1 MRGNRDAE
9 PGHRFRLMAQ
19 PRAGG
24 AAAGAPP
31 RETRSLRGGRPL
43 REVRWPLRPSG
54 EGLLLAALL
63 VLLVAG
69 IVFPLGRVLSVA
81 FLDAGRPTL
90 APLLAFFA
98 RALFREAL
106 FNTLLSGVLAVVF
119 GSLIAVPL
127 ALLTVRYRFP
137 GRGLLATLAILPL
150 VVPPFVGAVAFQQ
163 ILGRSGAVNLI
174 LLERFGFTVPF
185 MEGLTGVVLVQTL
198 HYFPFILLNTA
209 ASLAALDRS
218 LEEAAQNLGCSGFR
232 LFRRVLLP
240 LALPGYAAGAL
251 LAFIRVIDDL
261 GTPLMLNYTK
271 LLAPQ
276 AYVRVTTVGLTDVD
290 GYVICVVLVAL
301 SLAALWASKAM
312 LGRGDFAQLPR
323 AGDAPAVR
331 LGARGSLGAWLLAAL
346 LLGPAL
352 LPHIGIALLSV
363 SKLWSLSPLPTVYT
377 AANYDEILFRAPHF
391 IWNTLRYAVLAA
403 AVDVAL
409 GAVIAWLLLRGRTR
423 GRRWLDAIATMPLAI
438 PGVVIAIGY
447 LRVFHGWS
455 VPGLGEP
462 LTSTWLALVIV
473 YAVRRLPYTVRG
485 AYASLQQLPA
495 ALEEA
500 AHTLGAARTRTFARI
515 TLPLIARGLLAGGL
529 LAFISS
535 AVDLSATILLVP
547 RVELGPLSFGI
558 YLYMQSAVGRGP
570 GAALG
575 VVAIA
580 LVALGTWA
588 AARLAQRTGAGL
600 FRT

>member
-1 MRGNRDAE
+1 
-9 PGHRFRLMAQ
+9 MAQ

-31 RETRSLRGGRPL
+31 REIRRAIP
-43 REVRWPLRPSG
+43 WPSPSS
-54 EGLLLAALL
+54 EGVLVAALL
-63 VLLVAG
+63 VLLGAG
-69 IVFPLGRVLSVA
+69 ILYPLGQVLSVA
-81 FLDAGRPTL
+81 FLDAGHLTL
-90 APLLAFFA
+90 APLIAFFG
-98 RALFREAL
+98 RALFLEAL
-106 FNTLLSGVLAVVF
+106 VNTLASGVLAVLF
-119 GSLIAVPL
+119 GSLIGVPL
-127 ALLTVRYRFP
+127 ALLTVRYRFA
-137 GRGLLATLAILPL
+137 GRGALATLAVLPL

-163 ILGRSGAVNLI
+163 VLGRSGMVNLV

-185 MEGLTGVVLVQTL
+185 MEGLAGVILVQAL
-198 HYFPFILLNTA
+198 HYFPFIMLNTA

-218 LEEAAQNLGCSGFR
+218 LEEAAQNLGCSGLR
-232 LFRRVLLP
+232 LFRRVVLP

-276 AYVRVTTVGLTDVD
+276 AYVRVTTVGLADVD
-290 GYVICVVLVAL
+290 GFVICVILVAL
-301 SLAALWASKAM
+301 SLAALWASKA
-312 LGRGDFAQLPR
+312 LRGRADFAQLPR

-331 LGARGSLGAWLLAAL
+331 LGRRGTALAWLLAAG

-352 LPHIGIALLSV
+352 LPHAGIALLSMAKV
-363 SKLWSLSPLPTVYT
+363 WSLSPLPTVYT
-377 AANYDEILFRAPHF
+377 GGHYEEIALRAPHF
-391 IWNTLRYAVLAA
+391 IWNTLRYAGIAA
-403 AVDVAL
+403 LIDVAL
-409 GAVIAWLLLRGRTR
+409 GAVIAWLLVRGRAR

-447 LRVFHGWS
+447 LRVFHGWT

-462 LTSTWLALVIV
+462 LTSTSLALVVV
-473 YAVRRLPYTVRG
+473 YAVRQLPYTVRG
-485 AYASLQQLPA
+485 ACASLQQLPA

-500 AHTLGAARTRTFARI
+500 AQSLGAARARTFARV
-515 TLPLIARGLLAGGL
+515 TLPLVSRGLLAGGS

-575 VVAIA
+575 VVAIV

-600 FRT
+600 GRA